1 MMVSPFTFAWM
12 VLKDA
17 NEGPTLGELADMDP
31 EERKI
36 EMEIARRRAG
46 VPEAP
51 KNQRTLHDFD

>member
-1 MMVSPFTFAWM
+1 M